1 LGTADKDNLLSQKI
15 KTKSMPHPVSPR
27 IWLSENAFISMV
39 SASIEAFPEETL
51 GILLGLREPLK
62 KRIVVQ
68 YAVVY
73 QTAKRARNKVKAD
86 PERARRLD
94 KFLEKVTFL
103 EVIGDFHSHPN
114 MPVRRL
120 NSCWLSDEDKN
131 SMSEGDLG
139 FVIAIDRDY
148 KERDWCHLSKG
159 SLLGSVF
166 PYSMKISGWY
176 KTANNKFKI
185 SKIHCP
191 FALGLGR

>member
-1 LGTADKDNLLSQKI
+1 
-15 KTKSMPHPVSPR
+15 MPHPPGPK

-39 SASIEAFPEETL
+39 SASVEAFPEETL
-51 GILLGLREPLK
+51 GILLGLREPLQ
-62 KRIVVQ
+62 KRFLVQ

-73 QTAKRARNKVKAD
+73 QTAERARNKVRAD
-86 PERARRLD
+86 PERAVRLN
-94 KFLEKVTFL
+94 KFLKKVTFL
-103 EVIGDFHSHPN
+103 EAIGDFHSHPRE
-114 MPVRRL
+114 PVRKIS
-120 NSCWLSDEDKN
+120 SCWLSDDDKD
-131 SMSEGDLG
+131 SMSVDDVG

-166 PYSMKISGWY
+166 PYSLKISGWY
-176 KTANNKFKI
+176 ETSRDEFKL